1 LSQARRLRYVAPVED
16 CARPSDIAMGLP
28 IDIKAVLAEF
38 LAMTLFVFF
47 CCGSATG
54 VANTPGWV
62 QQVSLTFGIC
72 ITVLAYGIGHYS
84 GGHINGAVTLGLCV
98 AGVCPPLQGV
108 ANFVA
113 QIMGSLLGA
122 ALLALCVHKTED
134 LTGTY
139 GTNTLNPNYE
149 WYQAFI
155 GEVLGTFF
163 LMFTVLQTAVSE
175 KSKGNRMMAA
185 VAIGFC
191 VYLAH
196 SILIPIDGCS
206 INPTRS
212 FGPAVVASIAY
223 SGNDAKTH
231 NFWKYHYIFWLG
243 PIIGSLLGVGVYKL
257 MEKIPDK
264 EASETGPT
272 DAKGCV

>member
-1 LSQARRLRYVAPVED
+1 
-16 CARPSDIAMGLP
+16 MGLP
-28 IDIKAVLAEF
+28 FDIKAVVAEF
-38 LAMTLFVFF
+38 IAMTLFVFF

-54 VANTPGWV
+54 VADTPGWV

-84 GGHINGAVTLGLCV
+84 GGHINGAVTLGLSV
-98 AGVCPPLQGV
+98 AGLCPPLQGV
-108 ANFVA
+108 LNFVA
-113 QIMGSLLGA
+113 QIFGSIFGAILLEA
-122 ALLALCVHKTED
+122 CVHKTAD
-134 LTGTY
+134 RTHGY
-139 GTNTLNPNYE
+139 ATNQLNSNYE

-155 GEVLGTFF
+155 GEIMGTFF
-163 LMFTVLQTAVSE
+163 LMFTVLQTAVNE
-175 KSKGNRMMAA
+175 KSKSNRMMAA

-223 SGNDAKTH
+223 SGNDTVVR
-231 NFWKYHYIFWLG
+231 NVWKHHYIFWLG

>member
-1 LSQARRLRYVAPVED
+1 
-16 CARPSDIAMGLP
+16 MG
-28 IDIKAVLAEF
+28 DEK
-38 LAMTLFVFF
+38 
-47 CCGSATG
+47 
-54 VANTPGWV
+54 
-62 QQVSLTFGIC
+62 
-72 ITVLAYGIGHYS
+72 Y
-84 GGHINGAVTLGLCV
+84 
-98 AGVCPPLQGV
+98 
-108 ANFVA
+108 
-113 QIMGSLLGA
+113 
-122 ALLALCVHKTED
+122 D
-134 LTGTY
+134 
-139 GTNTLNPNYE
+139 
-149 WYQAFI
+149 WYQAMI
-155 GEVLGTFF
+155 GEIICTSL
-163 LMFTVLQTAVSE
+163 LMFTVLQTAVNE
-175 KSKGNRMMAA
+175 KSAANRAQAA
-185 VAIGFC
+185 LAIGFS

-272 DAKGCV
+272 HAKGCV